1 MRKGQNPAKFVQTVA
16 KPNNITVAVLS
27 YIPYLNGFYAKSLEV
42 LDTCLQSLRN
52 ETKLNFDLLV
62 FDNGSCKEVQ
72 SYLLSEKDK
81 GNIQFLF
88 LSDKNLGKGGA
99 WNIIFDAAPGDYIA
113 YADSDIL
120 FHEDWLT
127 KSKIILDTYP
137 NVGMVTAR
145 PYITDQEFMTNTI
158 KWAKETN
165 EVDVE
170 VGKLIS
176 RESITKFLLSL
187 GRTEEEITEEY
198 ESNDVY
204 KLIYNGLAAIAGASH
219 WQFLTKKSVIQKFL
233 PFDMSRPM
241 GQVNRLDK
249 RMNEQGL
256 LRLMTPEELVDNL
269 SNSLDEN
276 SLDKIK
282 ASRKSQKKFI
292 YRILDFPI
300 IKSILLFIHH
310 RIFLAY
316 FDR

>member
-16 KPNNITVAVLS
+16 RPSNITVAVLS

-42 LDTCLQSLRN
+42 LDTCLKSLRK
-52 ETKLNFDLLV
+52 ETKLDFDLLV

-72 SYLLSEKDK
+72 NYLLSEKEK

-99 WNIIFDAAPGDYIA
+99 WNIIFDAAPGEYIA

-120 FHEDWLT
+120 FHDDWLT

-145 PYITDQEFMTNTI
+145 PYITDQEFLTNTI

-165 EVDVE
+165 EVNVE

-204 KLIYNGLAAIAGASH
+204 KFIYNDQTAIAGASH

-249 RMNEQGL
+249 RMNELGY

-269 SNSLDEN
+269 SNTLDEN
-276 SLDKIK
+276 TMEKLK
-282 ASRKSQKKFI
+282 AGKQKPKKLI
-292 YRILDFPI
+292 YRVLDFPI
-300 IKSILLFIHH
+300 IKSILLFLHH